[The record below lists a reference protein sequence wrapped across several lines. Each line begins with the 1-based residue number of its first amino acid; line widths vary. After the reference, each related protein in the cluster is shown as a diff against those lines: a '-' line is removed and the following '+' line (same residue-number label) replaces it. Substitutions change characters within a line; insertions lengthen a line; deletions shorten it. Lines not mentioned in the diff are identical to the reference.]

1 MENELDIIDGSIR
14 LDGDYDFIFQPGGVM
29 AYSGEIRTG
38 LPPLREGTYWNWL
51 GRVFEAD
58 RFMLRLGIM
67 KGTHWLGFQNRPYV
81 TTLPSAGSH
90 VIVRSEFLLFAELSQ
105 RIRGNRLRLVPGSMR
120 KVLTLT
126 ELQADEKGLSPVI
139 CTASP
144 LNEARVEEG
153 ETLHVSPSALVA
165 WSGCP
170 MPTAFCSHLRFRDLF
185 VPRLPETLTLD
196 FTGPGRVF
204 FQGTEL
210 GVTAASRRRR

>member
-14 LDGDYDFIFQPGGVM
+14 LDGIYDFIFQPGGVM

-38 LPPLREGTYWNWL
+38 LLPLREGTYWNWL

-58 RFMLRLGIM
+58 RFMLRHGIM
-67 KGTHWLGFQNRPYV
+67 KGTLWLGFQNRPYV
-81 TTLPSAGSH
+81 TTLPSAGDH

-126 ELQADEKGLSPVI
+126 ELQADEKGLSPVV

-144 LNEARVEEG
+144 LNEARLEEG
-153 ETLHVSPSALVA
+153 ETLHVSPNSLVA